1 MSITIG
7 KYQFDGPF
15 SSTAFLEDRSGV
27 YAIINRRN
35 SGNHLVDVGESA
47 TVRSRVETHERQNCW
62 QRHCQGKPGVAV
74 YYTPH
79 LQQAGRREIEQ
90 EIRHQY
96 SVPCGER

>member
-15 SSTAFLEDRSGV
+15 PSAGLLENRSGV
-27 YAIINRRN
+27 YAIIDRWD

-47 TVRSRVETHERQNCW
+47 TVRTRVETHDRENCW
-62 QRHCQGKPGVAV
+62 RRHSQGRLGVAV

-79 LQQAGRREIEQ
+79 LQQPGRREIEQ
-90 EIRHQY
+90 GIRNQY
-96 SVPCGER
+96 QVPCGES